1 MQTLAVVSVAGD
13 LAAPTVR
20 LVHDGPDFFQGKRR
34 LRDQVAVF
42 VGPRPMRHVDLDP
55 VRTVLHLFARRLA
68 RLHRA
73 VDDLNSLWDLDLRRI
88 TFQRIA
94 AGRRNAARGGKDSW
108 SRNIAL
114 VHRHLDSD

>member
-1 MQTLAVVSVAGD
+1 MQTLAVVSVTGD

-42 VGPRPMRHVDLDP
+42 VGPRAMRHVDLDP
-55 VRTVLHLFARRLA
+55 VRPVLHLLARRLT
-68 RLHRA
+68 RLNRT
-73 VDDLNSLWDLDLRRI
+73 VDDLDPFGDLDLRRI

-94 AGRRNAARGGKDSW
+94 TGRRNAARGGKDARSG
-108 SRNIAL
+108 
-114 VHRHLDSD
+114 